1 MKIASQMIFSI
12 NSKIIV
18 GMSFETFSISK
29 RILIGLKH
37 TKLGW
42 FLDLVPIKMG
52 ENAGQV
58 FHIWVSGQTH
68 SLHKKEVFR
77 KDFYTKCKWIRRKLR
92 ICLHL
97 AKNFIFCTV
106 LYRKFSITPQP
117 EMELTEKLDHSFNS
131 TKEIRL
137 SQKYES
143 VAIMLNC
150 NVVWIFFVLRQVPAE
165 YDIIH

>member
-1 MKIASQMIFSI
+1 MRLFP
-12 NSKIIV
+12 
-18 GMSFETFSISK
+18 F
-29 RILIGLKH
+29 LKGYLLDL
-37 TKLGW
+37 TIPNWGW
-42 FLDLVPIKMG
+42 FLDLFPIKMG
-52 ENAGQV
+52 ENARQV
-58 FHIWVSGQTH
+58 FHISVSGQTH
-68 SLHKKEVFR
+68 SLLKKEVFR
-77 KDFYTKCKWIRRKLR
+77 KDFYTKCKRIRRKLR

-117 EMELTEKLDHSFNS
+117 EMELTEKLDHSFKS
-131 TKEIRL
+131 TKEIRW

-150 NVVWIFFVLRQVPAE
+150 DVVWIFFVLHQIPAE

>member
-1 MKIASQMIFSI
+1 MRLFP
-12 NSKIIV
+12 
-18 GMSFETFSISK
+18 F
-29 RILIGLKH
+29 LKGYLLDL
-37 TKLGW
+37 TIPNWGW

>member
-1 MKIASQMIFSI
+1 
-12 NSKIIV
+12 
-18 GMSFETFSISK
+18 
-29 RILIGLKH
+29 
-37 TKLGW
+37 
-42 FLDLVPIKMG
+42 MG

-68 SLHKKEVFR
+68 SLLKKEVFR
-77 KDFYTKCKWIRRKLR
+77 KDFYTKCKRIRRKLR

-150 NVVWIFFVLRQVPAE
+150 NVV
-165 YDIIH
+165 